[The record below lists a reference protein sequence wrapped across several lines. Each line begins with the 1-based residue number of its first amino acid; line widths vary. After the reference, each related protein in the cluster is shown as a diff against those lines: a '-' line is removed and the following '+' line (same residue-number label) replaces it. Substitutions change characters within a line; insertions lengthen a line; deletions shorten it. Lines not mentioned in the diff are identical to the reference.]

1 MNSGLQFLEYLE
13 RWVPEPPPD
22 QLFEI
27 TESSLAGV
35 SPRTPSQIKQQLLME
50 RSLAPSPSAPNLL
63 KPQFYREA
71 LTQIAAGTAS
81 SRTGKTSGNGLKRA
95 TTGVVIPDYAVRM
108 AVLDF
113 EEFPAGEQERN
124 ALIRFRLRKSVPFH
138 IDEAQISYSIQL
150 NEAKRIEVLAVAIAR
165 PILDEYEALFGDAGY
180 RVGLVTPSSIAALPL
195 WSGPEPGL
203 RLVAKSAGSIL
214 SVLLLEQGRVRLVR
228 CLDLASGEGEKEAE
242 PGELNVLAL
251 LQQTL
256 AYAEDQ
262 IGQRATR
269 LILCGFGQE
278 TDALG
283 GVAQRELGVPY
294 SPARSRFGAASQ
306 HNAGLLGLLEQYAA

>member
-1 MNSGLQFLEYLE
+1 MKSGLQFLEYLE

-35 SPRTPSQIKQQLLME
+35 SPRAPSQIKQQVLIE
-50 RSLAPSPSAPNLL
+50 RSLAVSPSAPNLL

-71 LTQIAAGTAS
+71 LSQISGPAAS
-81 SRTGKTSGNGLKRA
+81 SRAGKTSGNGLKRA
-95 TTGVVIPDYAVRM
+95 TTGLVIPDYAVRM
-108 AVLDF
+108 AILDF
-113 EEFPAGEQERN
+113 EEFPAGEEERN

-138 IDEAQISYSIQL
+138 IDEAQVSYSIQL
-150 NEAKRIEVLAVAIAR
+150 NEPKRIEVLAVAIAR
-165 PILDEYEALFGDAGY
+165 PILDEYEGLFADAGY

-195 WSGPEPGL
+195 WTGPEPGL

-228 CLDLASGEGEKEAE
+228 CLDLASGEGEETE
-242 PGELNVLAL
+242 SGEFNALTL
-251 LQQTL
+251 LQQTI

-262 IGQRATR
+262 IGQPARR

-278 TDALG
+278 TDSLG
-283 GVAQRELGVPY
+283 RLAHDELGVPY
-294 SPARSRFGAASQ
+294 SPARSRFGTASQ